1 VLSSDEAG
9 AEKCLGDALAL
20 VGLTTEPMEG
30 KGVALIATG
39 KGISRFFG
47 SDVSHE
53 VTNRNRMA
61 PDDGPISLV
70 SRSSAR

>member
-1 VLSSDEAG
+1 VG

-30 KGVALIATG
+30 KGVALIAPG

-47 SDVSHE
+47 SDASHE
-53 VTNRNRMA
+53 VTNLM
-61 PDDGPISLV
+61 GP
-70 SRSSAR
+70 

>member
-1 VLSSDEAG
+1 MG

-53 VTNRNRMA
+53 VTNLILMA
-61 PDDGPISLV
+61 PDDGKISFV

>member
-1 VLSSDEAG
+1 MG

-47 SDVSHE
+47 SDASHE
-53 VTNRNRMA
+53 VTNLI
-61 PDDGPISLV
+61 GPWCDESDWPLM
-70 SRSSAR
+70 